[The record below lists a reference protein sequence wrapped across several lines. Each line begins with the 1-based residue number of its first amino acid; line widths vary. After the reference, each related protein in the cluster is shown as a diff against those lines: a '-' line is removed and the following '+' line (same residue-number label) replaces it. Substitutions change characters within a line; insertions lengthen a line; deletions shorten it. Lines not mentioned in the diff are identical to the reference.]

1 MDSEED
7 RGIGENFC
15 HPPLLLPLSRAGA
28 EPEVPGLGAEPK
40 FELPRVSGRDTELF
54 SGRAGRDPMLDDAVF
69 DDPVW
74 DDLTLDDPAT
84 VCSPDWPK
92 RRNPLFEL
100 TFEFTFERIFEPVFP
115 GLATSRP
122 LPVDR
127 PVSDPPFCRLAFATC
142 GRPSSTERDT
152 AVLPRAEKNR

>member
-28 EPEVPGLGAEPK
+28 ERAGADG
-40 FELPRVSGRDTELF
+40 SGRDTELF
-54 SGRAGRDPMLDDAVF
+54 SGRAGRDPMLDDPMF

>member
-15 HPPLLLPLSRAGA
+15 QPPPLFPLSRAGA

-40 FELPRVSGRDTELF
+40 FELPRVCGRDIELF
-54 SGRAGRDPMLDDAVF
+54 SGRAGRDPMLDDPVF
-69 DDPVW
+69 
-74 DDLTLDDPAT
+74 DDLTLDDPAMVLCP
-84 VCSPDWPK
+84 VCPK

-100 TFEFTFERIFEPVFP
+100 TVEPIFDLTFEPVFP

-122 LPVDR
+122 LPVN
-127 PVSDPPFCRLAFATC
+127 PPFCRLEFATC
-142 GRPSSTERDT
+142 GRPSSTERDA
-152 AVLPRAEKNR
+152 AVLPRAEKKC